1 MRLFE
6 KDAMQQMH
14 WTLDDID
21 EQDYQE
27 LMSVLNADENEKA
40 VDPAEFAKQFM

>member
-14 WTLDDID
+14 WTLEEID
-21 EQDYQE
+21 EQEYQE
-27 LMSVLNADENEKA
+27 LMSVLNADENEKS